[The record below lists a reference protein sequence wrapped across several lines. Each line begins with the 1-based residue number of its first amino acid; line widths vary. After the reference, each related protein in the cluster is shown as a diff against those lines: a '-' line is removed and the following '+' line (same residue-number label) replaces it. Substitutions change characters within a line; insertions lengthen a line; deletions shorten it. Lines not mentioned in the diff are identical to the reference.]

1 VVFSKKILSPIRTK
15 LLSVIVLGQLN
26 LGTVKV
32 PAIEPIFCCGSQKY
46 GFFEFRPLNP
56 FFAVGAKKYGFFGFL
71 GFSLK
76 RKNSGNFFSIQKK
89 RLDEGNPTMQNS
101 LPYVA

>member
-26 LGTVKV
+26 SGTVKV

-46 GFFEFRPLNP
+46 GFF
-56 FFAVGAKKYGFFGFL
+56 GFL
-71 GFSLK
+71 RFSLK
-76 RKNSGNFFSIQKK
+76 RKNSCNFFSIQKK
-89 RLDEGNPTMQNS
+89 RLDKGNPTMQNS
-101 LPYVA
+101 LPYIA